1 LKFEISCFQLKYSIC
16 KLFRVFLNVE
26 AAEHLLYPIIQIYET
41 DYHSDKHLKLFHR
54 TFLLQLSSCF
64 GLKIFLDYFS
74 TLLIEAI
81 GGWKASGDQTDPT
94 HRTHLNSTELEIE
107 QIEEPSSTSS
117 PKKKGGNTV
126 ALKKIQSLKRI
137 ESESGESVG
146 QPVEPEMFVME
157 PDVSDSEGN
166 ESNTESTS
174 TTAQDSSNSNP
185 TTQFF
190 PSIFV
195 NDQKQS
201 GSNGSSRNQSPLQI
215 SQSRFHTKDGMNTRS
230 SSISSIGTIGSKSVV
245 DISELCCESVVWLSH
260 RLGPVLTAK
269 YLTKNLLRMLT
280 LCYLDHLELLERN
293 ATPLKGGGV
302 LCEGDIHSK
311 KVLECLLLVSG
322 NNFEITSFDL
332 NFVFGVPE

>member
-1 LKFEISCFQLKYSIC
+1 MITKYFVTSG
-16 KLFRVFLNVE
+16 
-26 AAEHLLYPIIQIYET
+26 AAEHLLYPIIQIYEA

-81 GGWKASGDQTDPT
+81 GGWKASGDQNEPL

-107 QIEEPSSTSS
+107 QHEENTSS
-117 PKKKGGNTV
+117 SGQTKGSVNGSDNSKGKT
-126 ALKKIQSLKRI
+126 QNLKRN

-166 ESNTESTS
+166 ESTTESTVEGGIH
-174 TTAQDSSNSNP
+174 
-185 TTQFF
+185 TQFF

-195 NDQKQS
+195 NDQKQPGN
-201 GSNGSSRNQSPLQI
+201 GSTGSSRNQSPLLAA
-215 SQSRFHTKDGMNTRS
+215 SGRYHHPKEGRNTRS
-230 SSISSIGTIGSKSVV
+230 SSISSVGTIGSKSVV
-245 DISELCCESVVWLSH
+245 DISELCCESVMWLSH

-280 LCYLDHLELLERN
+280 LCYLDHLELLDRSANPSKE
-293 ATPLKGGGV
+293 GF

-311 KVLECLLLVSG
+311 KVLDCLILASG
-322 NNFEITSFDL
+322 LIKLDNRTFSGL
-332 NFVFGVPE
+332 